1 MDIFRL
7 PTHNTLWLLL
17 ATYGYPLVGGEERV
31 VVADDAE
38 VLHLDPGHL
47 CAGLAQ
53 LGGGEA
59 AEQSGCQPQLRRH
72 VGGAGGGADHAPP
85 PPRPWH

>member
-7 PTHNTLWLLL
+7 PTHNTLKLLL

-31 VVADDAE
+31 MVADDAE

-47 CAGLAQ
+47 GVVLQKVASEGL
-53 LGGGEA
+53 
-59 AEQSGCQPQLRRH
+59 
-72 VGGAGGGADHAPP
+72 
-85 PPRPWH
+85 